1 MCPAWPTSG
10 RRQEKSDR
18 KFVTA
23 MGEFA
28 TVTDFVAGA
37 RGFGG
42 RKEIVNRVFAG
53 LLFHLIGEH
62 EDAGFFI
69 VGLPSMK
76 ESIRGGEGDDVIV
89 VGGGCGTASFGWREG
104 GREKQKK

>member
-10 RRQEKSDR
+10 RRPEKGDR

-37 RGFGG
+37 RVFGG
-42 RKEIVNRVFAG
+42 RKEAVNCVFGG

-62 EDAGFFI
+62 ENAGFLI
-69 VGLPSMK
+69 VSLP
-76 ESIRGGEGDDVIV
+76 GV
-89 VGGGCGTASFGWREG
+89 
-104 GREKQKK
+104 